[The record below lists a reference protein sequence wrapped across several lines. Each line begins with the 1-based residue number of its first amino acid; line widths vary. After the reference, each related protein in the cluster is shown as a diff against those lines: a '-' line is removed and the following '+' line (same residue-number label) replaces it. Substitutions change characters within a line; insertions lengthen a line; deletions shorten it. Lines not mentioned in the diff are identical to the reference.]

1 MSPLGGNVT
10 QAPPPAD
17 LKMQRSSRDASTLP
31 TRLADWLA
39 TLLPAGANPV
49 VTMHSG
55 VDANGMSSETLV
67 LDVTWSHDRRQQLG
81 EYVAR
86 VAPTAKD
93 LPVFPSYALQEQYDT
108 MRIVGETTDVP
119 VPQVRWMEPTGAVLG
134 TPFFL
139 MDRVE
144 GVVPQDVLP
153 YNFGDNWLHDA
164 SLDDQRRLQDNTV
177 QAIAE
182 LHSIPG
188 AATTFA
194 FLDPGRHGHAGDTPL
209 ARNLART
216 RAWYDFAVP
225 DIGRSPLVERGLAWL
240 EENLPDTDEAVL
252 CWGDSRIGNVLYQD
266 FEPVGVLDW
275 EMASIGPRELD
286 LSWIVFAHQVFE
298 TITGMLELPGMPHF
312 LHEPDV
318 KATYEQTTGVE
329 VGDLHWYHVYN
340 AVQWCIVFMRTG
352 ARQIHFGEIEAP
364 ADIESLFHHKPL
376 MERLL
381 DEAAGS
387 AV

>member
-1 MSPLGGNVT
+1 VT

-17 LKMQRSSRDASTLP
+17 LKMQRSSRDASDLP
-31 TRLADWLA
+31 ARLAQWLA
-39 TLLPAGANPV
+39 AVLPAEADPV
-49 VTMHSG
+49 VTLHSG
-55 VDANGMSSETLV
+55 VDANGMSSETLI
-67 LDVTWSHDRRQQLG
+67 LDVAWTEGGERRLG

-86 VAPTAKD
+86 VAPSPDD
-93 LPVFPSYALQEQYDT
+93 LPVFPTYALQEQYDAI
-108 MRIVGETTDVP
+108 RIVGETTDVP
-119 VPQVRWMEPTGAVLG
+119 VPQVRWMEPTGDVLG

-139 MDRVE
+139 MDRID
-144 GVVPQDVLP
+144 GLVPQDVLP

-164 SLDDQRRLQDNTV
+164 PHEHQRRLQDATV
-177 QAIAE
+177 DVIARLHAI
-182 LHSIPG
+182 PD
-188 AATTFA
+188 AATTFG
-194 FLDPGRHGHAGDTPL
+194 FLDPPHPGETAL

-216 RAWYDFAVP
+216 RAWYDFAVA

-240 EENLPDTDEAVL
+240 EANLPDTDEAVL
-252 CWGDSRIGNVLYQD
+252 CWGDSRIGNVMYRD

-275 EMASIGPRELD
+275 EMAALGPRELD

-312 LHEPDV
+312 LREEDV
-318 KATYEQTTGVE
+318 KATYAERTGVQ

-352 ARQIHFGEIEAP
+352 ARQIHFGEIERP
-364 ADIESLFHHKPL
+364 DDLETLFHHKPL

-381 DEAAGS
+381 EEAGA
-387 AV
+387 